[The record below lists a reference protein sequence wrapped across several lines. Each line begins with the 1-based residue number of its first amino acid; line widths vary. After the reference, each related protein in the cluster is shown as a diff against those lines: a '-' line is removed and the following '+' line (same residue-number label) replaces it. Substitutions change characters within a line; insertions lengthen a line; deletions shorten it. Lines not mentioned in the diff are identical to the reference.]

1 MKKAIC
7 LIIAQC
13 LLITCAESKVWIG
26 CNLGIDINKFKGT
39 ELIAISKVQKSK
51 NKNSIISEIEVDLDY
66 NLHKNWYLGGG
77 LSVGLPITGRN
88 VDKSLIGA
96 FGFYITQRFY
106 YSIKPYV
113 EYKFNNSWS
122 IYGVAGFSRSY
133 IRTTSNKLIKKKNY
147 NIFRL
152 DPGIGFKYF
161 VSDKVSIGCEM
172 NYHAKKQ
179 IMNTGKSLG
188 ATNITAD
195 HSAYSTKLCLR
206 FAL

>member
-7 LIIAQC
+7 LTIAQY

-26 CNLGIDINKFKGT
+26 CNLGIDTNKVTGT
-39 ELIAISKVQKSK
+39 DLGERHKVQKSK

-88 VDKSLIGA
+88 IDKMLMSA
-96 FGFYITQRFY
+96 YGFHITQRFY

-122 IYGVAGFSRSY
+122 IYGIAGFSRSY
-133 IRTTSNKLIKKKNY
+133 IKTTYNIFVKKKNY

-172 NYHAKKQ
+172 NYHVKKQ
-179 IMNTGKSLG
+179 IMNTGKNFG
-188 ATNITAD
+188 GRNITAD